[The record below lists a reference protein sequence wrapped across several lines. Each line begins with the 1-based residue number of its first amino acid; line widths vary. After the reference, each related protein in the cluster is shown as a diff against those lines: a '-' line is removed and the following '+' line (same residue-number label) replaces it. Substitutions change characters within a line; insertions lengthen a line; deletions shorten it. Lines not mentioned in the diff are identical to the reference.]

1 MKILRRYFFK
11 EFFKIFAI
19 VILSATAILLVAEF
33 FDKLDEFYEKK
44 APIHLIINYLFLQ
57 APKSLLIISPIASLL
72 SILFTISIASK
83 WKETVAIKA
92 AGGSL
97 KKLFSFFL
105 IIGIIITISVL
116 IFGETLATK
125 AARRA
130 SYVRNVKILRRPSKI
145 IYREGALW
153 IKGLD
158 GSLIRIMDFVEDKN
172 RILKVSIFRFNPSF
186 ELIERIEADG
196 AEWIHGRWEL
206 KNAEVFDISNSVLI
220 KHDALGFKGLEEPAI
235 FREEMIKPEE
245 MNFFELYSYYKRL
258 ENAGFKNL
266 RYLME
271 LYGKFA
277 YPTVNFVMILFGLAL
292 SLNARVGGGLRAAG
306 LGLVVVIV
314 YWLIFSICI
323 SLGYAGIVPPPFAPW
338 ISPAIFGIAGGYMF
352 AKIKD

>member
-19 VILSATAILLVAEF
+19 VILSVTAILLVAEF
-33 FDKLDEFYEKK
+33 FDKVDEFYEKK
-44 APIHLIINYLFLQ
+44 APIHLIINYLFLR
-57 APKSLLIISPIASLL
+57 APKSLLIVSPIASLL

-92 AGGSL
+92 SGGSL

-116 IFGETLATK
+116 IFGETLAAK
-125 AARRA
+125 ANRRA
-130 SYVRNVKILRRPSKI
+130 SYVRNVKILKRPSKI

-158 GSLIRIMDFVEDKN
+158 GSLIRIRDFVEDKN

-186 ELIERIEADG
+186 ELIERIEADE

-206 KNAEVFDISNSVLI
+206 KNAEVFDIANNALI
-220 KHDALGFKGLEEPAI
+220 KHDVLVFKGLEEPAI

-266 RYLME
+266 R
-271 LYGKFA
+271 
-277 YPTVNFVMILFGLAL
+277 
-292 SLNARVGGGLRAAG
+292 
-306 LGLVVVIV
+306 
-314 YWLIFSICI
+314 
-323 SLGYAGIVPPPFAPW
+323 
-338 ISPAIFGIAGGYMF
+338 
-352 AKIKD
+352 